1 MLRKRLIS
9 VLTLNDGVLFRTRNF
24 KPDYRYTLN
33 FIDAWSIDEIVILDI
48 TRDKQSNRG
57 IFFETVDKF
66 AKNCFVPCQLE
77 VSSEADFS
85 KLLKSGADKIV
96 INSKAIEKPLLIR
109 ESAKRYGTQCVV
121 VSMDVY
127 KIKK

>member
-1 MLRKRLIS
+1 MEFFS
-9 VLTLNDGVLFRTRNF
+9 EPRNF

-66 AKNCFVPCQLE
+66 AKNCFVPLSVGE
-77 VSSEADFS
+77 SVFRSRFFKTS
-85 KLLKSGADKIV
+85 KIWS
-96 INSKAIEKPLLIR
+96 R
-109 ESAKRYGTQCVV
+109 
-121 VSMDVY
+121 
-127 KIKK
+127 